1 MTVPPAGNAQH
12 ADLDAAIRPAPLPPS
27 LEWVGAL
34 DGELHAL
41 DQSLL
46 PHERV
51 ILRLRTAEDVADAIL
66 RLAIRGAPIIGVA
79 AAYGL
84 YLGVRA
90 IAPEGPAALDTARH
104 VAAMLLATRPTAVN
118 LRWALDRCLSR
129 MRKDHDVS
137 SLLAEAARID
147 PNAEDAKQKVIDA
160 NADADKSLMES
171 RKLLLAL
178 LDRGEVPRLCHF
190 HLLQIAAVTRD
201 SAGMLEHGEK
211 YLEAAAADQKKTQ
224 DEIDRTTIWGYEQF
238 RKSSLQILR
247 GDEIGVR
254 TLLAQHLYERGEFEK
269 ALAHV
274 DAVLAI
280 DPRRSDERYNRGLI
294 LKKLGRNDEAK
305 DDMRTFLATTTLPP
319 DSAKVQEAVEA
330 LRQ

>member
-1 MTVPPAGNAQH
+1 MRRLTSLTLLLLAAACSSTQSEEERQLASYQRNAGLYFEGGKFDQALGLIDRGLEIEPDDYKLLSLRACIHLRQSAPASGTDH
-12 ADLDAAIRPAPLPPS
+12 KL
-27 LEWVGAL
+27 
-34 DGELHAL
+34 L
-41 DQSLL
+41 DQCLAEFEEVFDQRDLAYHDRYLL
-46 PHERV
+46 FYY
-51 ILRLRTAEDVADAIL
+51 A
-66 RLAIRGAPIIGVA
+66 LAQQKQGQR
-79 AAYGL
+79 
-84 YLGVRA
+84 R
-90 IAPEGPAALDTARH
+90 
-104 VAAMLLATRPTAVN
+104 
-118 LRWALDRCLSR
+118 
-129 MRKDHDVS
+129 
-137 SLLAEAARID
+137 LAEAARID
-147 PNAEDAKQKVIDA
+147 PHAEDAKQKVIDA
-160 NADADKSLMES
+160 NDDADTSLMES

-201 SAGMLEHGEK
+201 SAGMLEHGDK

-238 RKSSLQILR
+238 RKSSLQVLR

-254 TLLAQHLYERGEFEK
+254 ALLAQHHYERGEFEK

-319 DSAKVQEAVEA
+319 DSAKVQDAVEA